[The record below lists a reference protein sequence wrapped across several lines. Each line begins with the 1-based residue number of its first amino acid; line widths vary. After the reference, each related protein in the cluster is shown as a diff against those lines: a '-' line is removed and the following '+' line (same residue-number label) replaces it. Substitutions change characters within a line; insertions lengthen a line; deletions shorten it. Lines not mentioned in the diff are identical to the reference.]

1 MERTWYWRLGL
12 VLAVLFW
19 SIWQLVPTWAYFRLP
34 PEERNG
40 PAYEK
45 SVPGWAP
52 DSKKHLNL
60 GLDLQGGILLAMG
73 VDVDRAVKAKV
84 VRRADE
90 IADFLKGKN
99 VAVASA
105 GPSADG
111 NRVEIRTS
119 DPKQAEQLVL
129 DFYGAEMSSPS
140 GAPEGTVWF
149 AFRPDV
155 IKNFREKAVEQAEK
169 TIRNR
174 VDKWG
179 VTEPDIKRKQNA
191 QIQIQLP
198 GFKDPGKAKDLL
210 GRTAQLEFKIV
221 DDESPVLDAVRAEM
235 PPCPQGPDGG
245 IALPLPATGC
255 YFVEQVDLPSG
266 VRRQA
271 TYVAA
276 GKRTELESII
286 DSKLKPRIGR
296 DQEIGIGEVSV
307 GQGLVKERYYRTY
320 LLRAKTELTGDYI
333 SDARPSVDSSKGAG
347 DPVVAFA
354 MSPEGARLMERLT
367 TENLGRRMAIVLD
380 SKVESAPYI
389 QGKISSNGQIT
400 LGSGRNYQEKFQEAN
415 DISIVLKAGALPA
428 PVTIF
433 EERTVGATLGPE
445 LVRKGTIA
453 ALVGLGAVMLFMLLY
468 YRMSGLIANVA
479 LVENALLV
487 LAIMS
492 LLGST
497 LTLPGIA
504 GFVLTLGMA
513 VDANVLINER
523 IREELRAGKTV
534 RQAVDQGYDKVF
546 WTIVDSHVTAL
557 VAAVVLMQYGSGPV
571 RGFAVTLIIGLLAS
585 MFTSIVVT
593 RVIVDWFTRN
603 DRARLSV

>member
-12 VLAVLFW
+12 VLAVLLW
-19 SIWQLVPTWAYFRLP
+19 SVWQLVPTWSYFRLP
-34 PEERNG
+34 PAERNG
-40 PAYEK
+40 PTYEQ
-45 SVPGWAP
+45 SVPRWAP
-52 DSKKHLNL
+52 DAKKHLNL

-99 VAVASA
+99 IPVTSS

-111 NRVEIRTS
+111 YRVEVRTT
-119 DPKQAEQLVL
+119 DPKQVEQVVQ
-129 DFYGAEMSSPS
+129 DFYGSEMSAPG

-155 IKNFREKAVEQAEK
+155 IKNFKEKAVEQAEK

-198 GFKDPGKAKDLL
+198 GFKDPSKAKDLL

-221 DDESPVLDAVRAEM
+221 DDESPALDPVRTEM

-266 VRRQA
+266 IRRQS

-276 GKRTELESII
+276 SNRPEIESII
-286 DSKLKPRIGR
+286 EKTLKPLISR

-333 SDARPSVDSSKGAG
+333 SDARPSVDNSKGG
-347 DPVVAFA
+347 GEPVVAFS

-433 EERTVGATLGPE
+433 EERSVGATLGPE
-445 LVRKGTIA
+445 LVRQGTIA
-453 ALVGLGAVMLFMLLY
+453 ALVGLIAVMLFMMLY
-468 YRMSGLIANVA
+468 YRTSGVIADVA

-534 RQAVDQGYDKVF
+534 RQAVNQGYDKVF

-593 RVIVDWFTRN
+593 RVIVDWFTRH
-603 DRARLSV
+603 DTARLSV

>member
-19 SIWQLVPTWAYFRLP
+19 SIWQLVPTWSYFALP
-34 PEERNG
+34 PAERNG
-40 PAYEK
+40 PAYEQ

-52 DSKKHLNL
+52 DAKKHLNL

-84 VRRADE
+84 VRRGDE
-90 IADFLKGKN
+90 IVDFLKGKN
-99 VAVASA
+99 VPVTSA

-111 NRVEIRTS
+111 YRVEVRTS
-119 DPKQAEQLVL
+119 DPKQVEQVVQ
-129 DFYGAEMSSPS
+129 DFYGAEMSAPG

-155 IKNFREKAVEQAEK
+155 IKNFKEKAVEQAEK

-179 VTEPDIKRKQNA
+179 VSEPDIKRKQNA

-198 GFKDPGKAKDLL
+198 GFKDPSKAKDLL
-210 GRTAQLEFKIV
+210 GRTAQLEFKIA
-221 DDESPVLDAVRAEM
+221 DDDSPVLDVLRTQM

-245 IALPLPATGC
+245 IALPLPVTGC

-266 VRRQA
+266 IRRQS

-276 GKRTELESII
+276 AKRTDLDAII
-286 DSKLKPRIGR
+286 ETSLKPLISR
-296 DQEIGIGEVSV
+296 DQEIGIGEVV
-307 GQGLVKERYYRTY
+307 IVQGLVRERFYRTY

-333 SDARPSVDSSKGAG
+333 SDARPSVDNSKGVG
-347 DPVVAFA
+347 EPVVAFS
-354 MSPEGARLMERLT
+354 MSPEGSRLMERLT
-367 TENLGRRMAIVLD
+367 TDNLGRRMAIVLD

-445 LVRKGTIA
+445 LVRKGAIA
-453 ALVGLGAVMLFMLLY
+453 ALVGLAAVMIFMLLY
-468 YRMSGLIANVA
+468 YRMSGLIADVA
-479 LVENALLV
+479 LIENGLLV

-523 IREELRAGKTV
+523 IREELRAGRTV
-534 RQAVDQGYDKVF
+534 RQAVNQGYDKVF

-571 RGFAVTLIIGLLAS
+571 RGFAVTLIIGLVAS

-593 RVIVDWFTRN
+593 RVIVDWFTRH
-603 DRARLSV
+603 DTARLSV

>member
-19 SIWQLVPTWAYFRLP
+19 SLWQLVPTWAYFRLP

-40 PAYEK
+40 PAFEQ
-45 SVPGWAP
+45 SVPRWAP
-52 DSKKHLNL
+52 DARKHLNL

-90 IADFLKGKN
+90 IAEFLKGKN
-99 VAVASA
+99 VPVTSA

-111 NRVEIRTS
+111 WRVEVRTT
-119 DPKQAEQLVL
+119 DPKQVEQVVQ
-129 DFYGAEMSSPS
+129 DFYGVEMSAPS
-140 GAPEGTVWF
+140 GAPEGAVWF

-155 IKNFREKAVEQAEK
+155 IKNFKEKAVEQAEK

-179 VTEPDIKRKQNA
+179 VSEPDIKRKQNA

-198 GFKDPGKAKDLL
+198 GFKDPGKAKELL
-210 GRTAQLEFKIV
+210 GRTAQLEFKIA
-221 DDESPVLDAVRAEM
+221 DDDSAVLDVLRNEL

-245 IALPLPATGC
+245 VALPLPQAGC
-255 YFVEQVDLPSG
+255 YFVERVDLPTG
-266 VRRQA
+266 VQRQS

-276 GKRTELESII
+276 GKRTELEAII
-286 DSKLKPRIGR
+286 DRAIKPRLSR
-296 DQEIGIGEVSV
+296 DQEIGIGEVTV
-307 GQGLVKERYYRTY
+307 GQGLVKERFYRTF

-333 SDARPSVDSSKGAG
+333 SDARPSVDNSKGAG
-347 DPVVAFA
+347 DPVVAFT
-354 MSPEGARLMERLT
+354 MSPEGARLMEKLT

-389 QGKISSNGQIT
+389 QGKISSSGQIT

-468 YRMSGLIANVA
+468 YRMSGLIADVA
-479 LVENALLV
+479 LVQNGLLV

-557 VAAVVLMQYGSGPV
+557 VAAVVLMNYGSGPV

-603 DRARLSV
+603 DTARLSV

>member
-34 PEERNG
+34 PGERNG
-40 PAYEK
+40 PAYEQ

-52 DSKKHLNL
+52 DAKKHLNL

-90 IADFLKGKN
+90 IAEFLKGKN
-99 VAVASA
+99 VPVASA

-111 NRVEIRTS
+111 YRVEIRTS
-119 DPKQAEQLVL
+119 DPKQAEQQVL
-129 DFYGAEMSSPS
+129 DFYGVEMSSPG

-149 AFRPDV
+149 AFRPEV
-155 IKNFREKAVEQAEK
+155 IKNFKEKAVEQAEK

-179 VTEPDIKRKQNA
+179 VSEPDIKRKQNA

-198 GFKDPGKAKDLL
+198 GFKDPSKAKDLL
-210 GRTAQLEFKIV
+210 GRTAQLEFKIA
-221 DDESPVLDAVRAEM
+221 DDESAVLDAVRTEL

-266 VRRQA
+266 IRRQA
-271 TYVAA
+271 TFVAA
-276 GKRTELESII
+276 GKRTELDAII
-286 DSKLKPRIGR
+286 EKTLKPRISR
-296 DQEIGIGEVSV
+296 DQEIGIGEVII
-307 GQGLVKERYYRTY
+307 GQGLVKERFYRTH

-333 SDARPSVDSSKGAG
+333 SDARPSVDNSKGVG
-347 DPVVAFA
+347 EPVVAFA
-354 MSPEGARLMERLT
+354 MSAEGARLMEKLT

-433 EERTVGATLGPE
+433 EERSVGATLGPE
-445 LVRKGTIA
+445 LVRQGTIA
-453 ALVGLGAVMLFMLLY
+453 ALVGLAAVMLFMLLY
-468 YRMSGLIANVA
+468 YRMSGFIADVA
-479 LVENALLV
+479 LVANALLV

-593 RVIVDWFTRN
+593 RVIVDWTTRHDN
-603 DRARLSV
+603 ARLSV

>member
-19 SIWQLVPTWAYFRLP
+19 SLWQLVPTWSYFALP
-34 PEERNG
+34 PAERNG
-40 PAYEK
+40 PAYEQ
-45 SVPGWAP
+45 SVPRWAP
-52 DSKKHLNL
+52 DAKKHLNL

-90 IADFLKGKN
+90 VADFLKGKN
-99 VAVASA
+99 VPVTSA

-111 NRVEIRTS
+111 YRVEVRTT
-119 DPKQAEQLVL
+119 DPKQVEQVVQ
-129 DFYGAEMSSPS
+129 DFYGAEMSAPG
-140 GAPEGTVWF
+140 GAPEGSVWF

-155 IKNFREKAVEQAEK
+155 IKNFKEKAVEQAEK

-198 GFKDPGKAKDLL
+198 GFKDPAKAKDLL
-210 GRTAQLEFKIV
+210 GRTAQLEFKIA
-221 DDESPVLDAVRAEM
+221 DDESSVLDGLRNEM

-245 IALPLPATGC
+245 IALPLPVTGC
-255 YFVEQVDLPSG
+255 YFVEQVDLPTG
-266 VRRQA
+266 IRRQS

-276 GKRTELESII
+276 AKRTELEAVIE
-286 DSKLKPRIGR
+286 KALKPRISR
-296 DQEIGIGEVSV
+296 EQEIGIGEVSV

-333 SDARPSVDSSKGAG
+333 SDARPSVDNSKGAG

-354 MSPEGARLMERLT
+354 MSPEGSRLMERLT

-400 LGSGRNYQEKFQEAN
+400 LGTGRNYQEKFQEAN

-445 LVRKGTIA
+445 LVRQGTIA
-453 ALVGLGAVMLFMLLY
+453 ALVGLAAVMIFMVLY
-468 YRMSGLIANVA
+468 YRVSGLIADVA
-479 LVENALLV
+479 LIENALLV

-534 RQAVDQGYDKVF
+534 RQAVNQGYDKVF

-571 RGFAVTLIIGLLAS
+571 RGFAVTLIIGLVAS

-593 RVIVDWFTRN
+593 RVIVDWSTRH
-603 DRARLSV
+603 DTARLSV

>member
-1 MERTWYWRLGL
+1 MERTWFWRLGL

-19 SIWQLVPTWAYFRLP
+19 SLWQLVPTWAYFSLP
-34 PEERNG
+34 PGERNG
-40 PAYEK
+40 PAYEQ
-45 SVPGWAP
+45 SVPRWAP
-52 DSKKHLNL
+52 DAKKHLNL

-90 IADFLKGKN
+90 IFDFLKGKN
-99 VAVASA
+99 LTVSAA

-111 NRVEIRTS
+111 YRVEVKTT
-119 DPKQAEQLVL
+119 DPKQVEQVVQ
-129 DFYGAEMSSPS
+129 DFYGAEMSSPG

-149 AFRPDV
+149 AFRTDV
-155 IKNFREKAVEQAEK
+155 IKNFKEKAVEQAEK

-179 VTEPDIKRKQNA
+179 VSEPDIKRKQNA

-210 GRTAQLEFKIV
+210 GRTAQLEFKIA
-221 DDESPVLDAVRAEM
+221 DDESPALDAIRMEM
-235 PPCPQGPDGG
+235 PACPQGPDGG
-245 IALPLPATGC
+245 IALPLPTTGC

-266 VRRQA
+266 IRRQS
-271 TYVAA
+271 TYVAT
-276 GKRTELESII
+276 GKRTDLDLII
-286 DSKLKPRIGR
+286 EKSLKPRLTR
-296 DQEIGIGEVSV
+296 DQEIGIGEVVV
-307 GQGLVKERYYRTY
+307 GQGLVKERFYRTY
-320 LLRAKTELTGDYI
+320 LLRAKTEMTGDYI

-354 MSPEGARLMERLT
+354 MSAEGARLMERLT

-400 LGSGRNYQEKFQEAN
+400 LGTGRNYQEKFQEAN

-433 EERTVGATLGPE
+433 EERSVGATLGPE
-445 LVRKGTIA
+445 LVRKGAIS

-468 YRMSGLIANVA
+468 YRMSGLIADVA
-479 LVENALLV
+479 LVENGLLV

-593 RVIVDWFTRN
+593 RVIIDWATRHDN
-603 DRARLSV
+603 ARLSV

>member
-1 MERTWYWRLGL
+1 MERTWFWRLGL
-12 VLAVLFW
+12 VLVVLFW
-19 SIWQLVPTWAYFRLP
+19 SIWQLVPTWAYFSLP
-34 PEERNG
+34 PGERNG
-40 PAYEK
+40 PAYEM
-45 SVPGWAP
+45 SVPRWAP
-52 DSKKHLNL
+52 DAKKHLNL

-90 IADFLKGKN
+90 IFDFLKGKN
-99 VAVASA
+99 LPVTAA

-111 NRVEIRTS
+111 NRVEVKTT
-119 DPKQAEQLVL
+119 DPKQVEQVIQ
-129 DFYGAEMSSPS
+129 DFYGAEMSSPG

-149 AFRPDV
+149 AFRTDV
-155 IKNFREKAVEQAEK
+155 IKNFKEKAVEQAEK

-179 VTEPDIKRKQNA
+179 VSEPDIKRKQNA

-210 GRTAQLEFKIV
+210 GRTAQLEFKIA
-221 DDESPVLDAVRAEM
+221 DDESAVLDAIRTEM

-266 VRRQA
+266 IRRQS
-271 TYVAA
+271 TYVAT
-276 GKRTELESII
+276 GKRTDLDVII
-286 DSKLKPRIGR
+286 EKSLKPRLTR
-296 DQEIGIGEVSV
+296 DQEIGIGEVVV
-307 GQGLVKERYYRTY
+307 GQGVAKERFYRTY

-354 MSPEGARLMERLT
+354 MSAEGARLMERLT

-400 LGSGRNYQEKFQEAN
+400 LGTGRNYQEKFQEAN

-433 EERTVGATLGPE
+433 EERSVGATLGPE
-445 LVRKGTIA
+445 LVRKGAIS

-468 YRMSGLIANVA
+468 YRMSGLIADVA
-479 LVENALLV
+479 LVENGLLV

-534 RQAVDQGYDKVF
+534 RQAVEQGYDKVF

-593 RVIVDWFTRN
+593 RVIIDWATRHDN
-603 DRARLSV
+603 ARLSV